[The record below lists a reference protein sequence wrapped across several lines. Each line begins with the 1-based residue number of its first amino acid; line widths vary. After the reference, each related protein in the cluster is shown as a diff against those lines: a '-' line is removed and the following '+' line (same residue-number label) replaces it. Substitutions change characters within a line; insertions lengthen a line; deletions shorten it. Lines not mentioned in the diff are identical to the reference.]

1 MAVAVGHPELAE
13 VAVLVGL
20 RGLRGDAEKHIYTRS
35 TGGSG
40 GRASRTGGSRCPCR
54 PAASAGRRRERNI
67 YTRSTGG
74 SGGRASRTGGSRCPC
89 RPAASEGRRRE
100 THLHS

>member
-20 RGLRGDAEKHIYTRS
+20 RGLRGDA
-35 TGGSG
+35 
-40 GRASRTGGSRCPCR
+40 
-54 PAASAGRRRERNI
+54 ERNI

-89 RPAASEGRRRE
+89 RPAGSEGRRRE